1 MVPRQ
6 SRQAA
11 NDSLMSWG
19 KRAALLS
26 NRSTVAVSWADLT
39 FSAEA
44 SMGKAR
50 SIPKPF
56 SSSSITGSAFLET
69 LVFHHGKLNTY
80 ICI

>member
-26 NRSTVAVSWADLT
+26 NRSLVTVSWAQLT

-50 SIPKPF
+50 FIPRPF
-56 SSSSITGSAFLET
+56 SSSSVTGSAFLET
-69 LVFHHGKLNTY
+69 LVFPQGK
-80 ICI
+80 